1 MLQISGPPESPC
13 RRKSR
18 ETEVKQ
24 EKKLVFSEIKLFSS
38 YLHFHYFT
46 TVLFTWQTSPFFLLN
61 LVQIMCSLL
70 KYCCHLFLH
79 SSLNTNFSVAS
90 FSTFDAGSL
99 SPVMP
104 QPAATQLT
112 LAGILPFF
120 FGSPMTFTYLFSL
133 ALFFNWKEG
142 HELSWKSQWSYLLLC

>member
-1 MLQISGPPESPC
+1 M
-13 RRKSR
+13 
-18 ETEVKQ
+18 
-24 EKKLVFSEIKLFSS
+24 VFSEIKFFSS
-38 YLHFHYFT
+38 YLHFHHFT
-46 TVLFTWQTSPFFLLN
+46 TVLFTWQIPPFFLSN

-70 KYCCHLFLH
+70 KYCCHVYSHL
-79 SSLNTNFSVAS
+79 SSDSKFSVAS
-90 FSTFDAGSL
+90 FSTFDAGLL

-104 QPAATQLT
+104 QPAATHLT

-142 HELSWKSQWSYLLLC
+142 HELSWKSQWYYLLHC